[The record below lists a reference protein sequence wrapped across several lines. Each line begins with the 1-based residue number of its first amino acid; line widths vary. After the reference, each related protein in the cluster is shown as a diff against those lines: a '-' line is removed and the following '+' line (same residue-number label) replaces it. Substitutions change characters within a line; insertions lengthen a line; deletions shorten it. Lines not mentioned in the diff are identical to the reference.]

1 MQSLDVISVNLW
13 QILISLAN
21 LLILFLLIK
30 KFLYAPVQKMLD
42 KRQEELNNKYD
53 EAQEAKNKAEQDEKY
68 WHEKMESANSEADA
82 ILKKASENA
91 NRRSNK
97 IIDTAKGEAEDIIR
111 QAQTDAELERK
122 RATEDIKREIVDISA
137 ALAEKMLSREI
148 DIEDHRSMIND
159 VIDEIGEDN
168 DTNE

>member
-42 KRQEELNNKYD
+42 KRQAELNSKYD
-53 EAQEAKNKAEQDEKY
+53 EAREAKSKAEQDEKY
-68 WHEKMESANSEADA
+68 WHDKMESANSEADE

-97 IIDTAKGEAEDIIR
+97 IIDTAKGEAEDILR

-122 RATEDIKREIVDISA
+122 KATEGIKREIVDISA

-148 DIEDHRSMIND
+148 NIEDHRSMID
-159 VIDEIGEDN
+159 YVIDEIGEDN
-168 DTNE
+168 GTNE